1 MSIHSA
7 ITPFKLQNKEYI
19 VIAYLSRET
28 REDVDCHFHYLVR
41 SEAQG
46 FVTDKLLT
54 EAAPV
59 TMAAKGAAG
68 SATAKPMDGVRFAR
82 LAQLGKA
89 QPAWREQHAIYW

>member
-28 REDVDCHFHYLVR
+28 REDVDRHFHYLVR

-46 FVTDKLLT
+46 FVTDNC
-54 EAAPV
+54 
-59 TMAAKGAAG
+59 
-68 SATAKPMDGVRFAR
+68 
-82 LAQLGKA
+82 
-89 QPAWREQHAIYW
+89 